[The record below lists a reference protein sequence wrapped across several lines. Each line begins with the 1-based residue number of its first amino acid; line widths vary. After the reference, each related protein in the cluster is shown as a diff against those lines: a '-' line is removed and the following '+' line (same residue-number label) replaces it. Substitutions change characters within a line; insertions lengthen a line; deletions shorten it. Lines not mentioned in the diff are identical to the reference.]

1 MSDNRRVGQRNSAS
15 SDLRSSPSRLLYVCC
30 CHVYTGLAVCIRVCV
45 CVHAST
51 DKGRLTQAVC
61 DKKRVEDEAMP
72 SGRNTHPTSTWLLS
86 HTILFGRRFGVRF
99 AVFVDDGKHHPSP
112 MFLFCNVI
120 LRLKIR
126 FRSVWTTSFS
136 RRKVETGIWKK
147 IVIDKLRHS
156 HIRNI
161 FSFLPQYYWDI
172 SHYRLI
178 AFIVNVNFYLV
189 LYLNSKLYVYIYLLQ
204 RYTFNNRIRIKA
216 VNARILSFC

>member
-1 MSDNRRVGQRNSAS
+1 MPLAICVPRLPDSYTCVAATYTPAWPCVSVCACVSMRARIKAGSLKPCVTRNESKTRRCRLDETSIRPLLDFYPIRFYSDVDSVSVLPFS
-15 SDLRSSPSRLLYVCC
+15 SMTVN
-30 CHVYTGLAVCIRVCV
+30 I
-45 CVHAST
+45 
-51 DKGRLTQAVC
+51 
-61 DKKRVEDEAMP
+61 
-72 SGRNTHPTSTWLLS
+72 THP
-86 HTILFGRRFGVRF
+86 
-99 AVFVDDGKHHPSP
+99 P